1 MTEVLH
7 ENLAPKADTATRE
20 LGDQMASTF
29 ENVTGFATYFPTTVG
44 VARSDFRQVYE
55 DNRHRIYALSFWMTD
70 NELVA
75 EELMKRTFV
84 RAFALDEAPS
94 AEDVDSALIAE
105 LREIAPIGELTLN
118 CATCTQVAGV
128 RLNTLRVH
136 LERAI
141 VEIPS
146 TERVLFLLHDVEGY
160 RYDRISRLLGLSV
173 RLCQSGVHQ
182 ARLRIRE
189 LLASMVR

>member
-1 MTEVLH
+1 
-7 ENLAPKADTATRE
+7 
-20 LGDQMASTF
+20 
-29 ENVTGFATYFPTTVG
+29 
-44 VARSDFRQVYE
+44 
-55 DNRHRIYALSFWMTD
+55 
-70 NELVA
+70 
-75 EELMKRTFV
+75 
-84 RAFALDEAPS
+84 LDEAPS

-105 LREIAPIGELTLN
+105 LREIAPIGKLTLN

-160 RYDRISRLLGLSV
+160 GYDRISRLLGLSV